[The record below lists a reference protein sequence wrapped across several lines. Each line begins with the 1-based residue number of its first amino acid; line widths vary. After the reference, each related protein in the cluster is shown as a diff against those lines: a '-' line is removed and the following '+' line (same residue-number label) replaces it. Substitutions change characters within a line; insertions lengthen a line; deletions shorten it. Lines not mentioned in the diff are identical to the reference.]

1 MATIKDVA
9 RESGVSIATVSAV
22 INEAAWV
29 SDATRVRVQE
39 AIDETGYR
47 PNRLARSLKTK
58 QGYAVG
64 AIVSYLSNPFF
75 TEVVRGLSHRLRE
88 HDRNLF
94 LCDSDDRFEL
104 GAANFRILLEKHV
117 DAIVLIGATVQ
128 EDVLR
133 AYMQGRHRIP
143 IIAVERDYAME
154 GVHTL
159 LVDSEKGGFEATTH
173 LIEQS
178 YQRIAMITGPEEG
191 PGSETY
197 GRKQRFE
204 GYQRAL
210 QTAGRSV
217 EPSLIVSGDFH
228 YEGGQKAMEE
238 LLRLPEP
245 PDAVFASN
253 DLMAFGALSVARD
266 ASLSVPHDLGLV
278 GYDDIPLSGLASPG
292 LTTMAMPK
300 QALGTAAADLLQELL
315 TGNEPAKTVRRMF
328 DAELVVRQST
338 QYGKA

>member
-29 SDATRVRVQE
+29 SEATRERVQE

-58 QGYAVG
+58 QGYAIG
-64 AIVSYLSNPFF
+64 AIVSHLSNPFF

-94 LCDSDDRFEL
+94 LCDSDDRYDL
-104 GAANFRILLEKHV
+104 GATNFRVLLEKHV

-128 EDVLR
+128 EDILR
-133 AYMQGRHRIP
+133 AYMQHRNRIP

-159 LVDSEKGGFEATTH
+159 LVDSEKGGFEATMH
-173 LIEQS
+173 LIEQG
-178 YQRIAMITGPEEG
+178 YQRVAMITGPEEG

-204 GYQRAL
+204 GYRRAL
-210 QTAGRSV
+210 QAAGRTF
-217 EPSLIVSGDFH
+217 EPNLVVSGNFH
-228 YEGGQKAMEE
+228 YDGGQAAMEH
-238 LLRLPEP
+238 LLHLPQP

-253 DLMAFGALSVARD
+253 DLMAFGALSAARS
-266 ASLSVPHDLGLV
+266 AGRSVPHNLGLV

-300 QALGTAAADLLQELL
+300 EALGTAAADLLQNLL
-315 TGNEPAKTVRRMF
+315 DSNTGTETVRQMF
-328 DAELVVRQST
+328 DATLVVRQST
-338 QYGKA
+338 QPR